1 MNRTLRATIFGVAAT
16 AVLGLGAMNANAE
29 YLGYGNGDPGNW
41 DYNTEQHGGPCGSGV
56 SHAIDKATGQP
67 VCCAQYNPTSACPL
81 YRATEHVRAMS
92 GTTGSPLTSHN

>member
-1 MNRTLRATIFGVAAT
+1 MNATLKATILGMAAT
-16 AVLGLGAMNANAE
+16 MVLCLGAVNANAE

-67 VCCAQYNPTSACPL
+67 VCCSQYNPTSACPL
-81 YRATEHVRAMS
+81 YRASVD
-92 GTTGSPLTSHN
+92 TSHIRHYRTPGHEQ

>member
-1 MNRTLRATIFGVAAT
+1 MNATLKATILGVAA
-16 AVLGLGAMNANAE
+16 AMVLGLGAVNANAE

-67 VCCAQYNPTSACPL
+67 ACCSQYNPMSACPL
-81 YRATEHVRAMS
+81 YHAPSR
-92 GTTGSPLTSHN
+92 TGDIRHHRKPAPKS